1 MLLSRHLIR
10 RSLAFATLVA
20 LSVGGAR
27 SSEAALNSQEQALA
41 NLVIA
46 NRGQHIGPMELDA
59 TLCAVAR
66 AKAADMARR
75 RYYAH
80 VNPDGHGPNW
90 LVRAAG
96 YPLPDW
102 WGTDPA
108 ANYIES
114 LDASEPTA
122 GEAWNAWMG
131 SPGHKAHIL
140 ASTAFYR
147 DQTSFGVGYYYD
159 AASPWRHYWVIL
171 TAPPRG
177 PTLSI
182 ASPLTNAALTVPQVT
197 VSGTSGGAPVAAR
210 VQVRVENAAGVGAY
224 VNASGAGSWSV
235 PVPGLTAGSN
245 TLRVRSVAADGQT
258 LVELTRVVR
267 HVVSKGLDVA
277 VVGSGTVSAGF
288 LGTSQRELDA
298 TFTITATPATGWLFS
313 GWTGGVTSMSAKL
326 TLKMIEGLT
335 LTAHFI
341 PNPYLTHK
349 GAYNGMIAGDTAA
362 HATSGLFK
370 ATVAALG
377 TFTGRLTIGGL
388 GYAISGKF
396 NAQGDAAITI
406 KRGLLAPL
414 VVALHLDLDG
424 GTDRITGSVTDG
436 TFTAAISA
444 DRGALASPVP
454 HALTGRYTVSLPPN
468 PSQDPLLPS
477 GNGYA
482 TLVVSKAGLAT
493 LSGALADGKTF
504 TASAT
509 IAKDGSFPFYVP
521 LYSGKGSIASRVT
534 FRDSGVSDLDGV
546 FHWSKP
552 LRALDRYYPQA
563 FETDAPVVG
572 SRYIAPLAGQTVVV
586 VAEGLNNSELQFG
599 EGDLE
604 PAVMQPATLTPKNT
618 VAVVAPVLKLL
629 KVTITPST
637 GRFSGSF
644 THPLTKTT
652 STIGGIIFQ
661 RQNAGFG
668 FFLGKDESGY
678 MSLAPAE

>member
-1 MLLSRHLIR
+1 M
-10 RSLAFATLVA
+10 LAFATLVA
-20 LSVGGAR
+20 LATGGAANAD
-27 SSEAALNSQEQALA
+27 AALNSQEQALA

-46 NRGQHIGPMELDA
+46 NPGQHLGPMQLDA
-59 TLCAVAR
+59 TLCAVAH
-66 AKAADMARR
+66 AKAADMAQR

-90 LVRAAG
+90 LVRQAG
-96 YPLPDW
+96 YPLPAW

-114 LDASEPTA
+114 IDASEPTA
-122 GEAWNAWMG
+122 GDAWNAWMG

-197 VSGTSGGAPVAAR
+197 VSGTTGGAPAATQ
-210 VQVRVENAAGVGAY
+210 VQVRVENAAGVGSY
-224 VNASGAGSWSV
+224 VNASGAASWSAV
-235 PVPGLTAGSN
+235 IPGLTAGTN
-245 TLRVRSVAADGQT
+245 TLRVRSIREGQT
-258 LVELTRVVR
+258 LVETTRVIR
-267 HVVSKGLDVA
+267 LAVSKELNVA
-277 VVGSGTVSAGF
+277 VDGSGTVTAGF
-288 LGTSQRELDA
+288 LGASQRELDT
-298 TFTITATPATGWLFS
+298 TFTITAAPAAGWLFS
-313 GWTGGVTSMSAKL
+313 GWTGGVTSTSAKL
-326 TLKMIEGLT
+326 TLKMIDGLT

-341 PNPYLTHK
+341 PNPYFPHK

-377 TFTGRLTIGGL
+377 TFSGRLTIGGL
-388 GYAISGKF
+388 GYAVSGKF

-406 KRGLLAPL
+406 KRGALAPL
-414 VVALHLDLDG
+414 VVSLHLDLDG
-424 GTDRITGSVTDG
+424 GTDRITGTVTDG
-436 TFTAAISA
+436 TFTAGISA
-444 DRGALASPVP
+444 DRGPQASTVP

-468 PSQDPLLPS
+468 AAHDPLLPS

-509 IAKDGSFPFYVP
+509 IARDGSFPLYVP

-534 FRDSGVSDLDGV
+534 FRDSGVCDLDGV

-563 FETDAPVVG
+563 FETDAPILG
-572 SRYIAPLAGQTVVV
+572 SRYVAPVAGQTVVA
-586 VAEGLNNSELQFG
+586 VADGLNNSELQLG
-599 EGDLE
+599 AGDLE
-604 PAVMQPATLTPKNT
+604 PAVVQAATLTPKNLVT
-618 VAVVAPVLKLL
+618 VTAPVLKLL
-629 KVTITPST
+629 KITITPST

-652 STIGGIIFQ
+652 STIGGVIFQ
-661 RQNAGFG
+661 KQNAGFG

-678 MSLAPAE
+678 TSFAPAE

>member
-1 MLLSRHLIR
+1 MLAL
-10 RSLAFATLVA
+10 ATLVA
-20 LSVGGAR
+20 LATGGAAKAD
-27 SSEAALNSQEQALA
+27 AALNSQEQALA

-46 NRGQHIGPMELDA
+46 NPGQHLGPMQLDA
-59 TLCAVAR
+59 TLCAVAH

-80 VNPDGHGPNW
+80 VDPDGHGANW
-90 LVRAAG
+90 LVRNAG
-96 YPLPDW
+96 YPLPAW

-122 GEAWNAWMG
+122 GNAWNAWMG

-140 ASTAFYR
+140 ATTAFYR

-182 ASPLTNAALTVPQVT
+182 ASPLANAALTVPQVT
-197 VSGTSGGAPVAAR
+197 VSGTTGGAPAAAK
-210 VQVRVENAAGVGAY
+210 VQVRLENAAGTGAY
-224 VNASGAGSWSV
+224 VNASGVTNWSAAI
-235 PVPGLTAGSN
+235 PGLIAGPN
-245 TLRVRSVAADGQT
+245 TLRVRSVAGDGQT

-267 HVVSKGLDVA
+267 HVVLRPLNVA
-277 VVGSGTVSAGF
+277 VDGSGTVSAGF

-298 TFTITATPATGWLFS
+298 TFTISAAPAAGWLFS
-313 GWTGGVTSMSAKL
+313 GWTGGVTSTSAKL

-341 PNPYLTHK
+341 PNPFLAHK
-349 GAYNGMIAGDTAA
+349 GAYNGMIVGATSA
-362 HATSGLFK
+362 HAANGLFK
-370 ATVAALG
+370 ITVAAGG

-388 GYAISGKF
+388 GYAVSGKF
-396 NAQGDAAITI
+396 NARGDATITV
-406 KRGLLAPL
+406 KRGALTP
-414 VVALHLDLDG
+414 VVVTLHLDLDG

-436 TFTAAISA
+436 TFTSAISA
-444 DRGALASPVP
+444 DRGPVASTVP
-454 HALTGRYTVSLPPN
+454 HALTGRYTISLPPN
-468 PSQDPLLPS
+468 AAHDPLLPS

-482 TLVVSKAGLAT
+482 TLLVSKAGLAT

-509 IAKDGSFPFYVP
+509 IAKDGSFPLYVP

-534 FRDSGVSDLDGV
+534 FRDTGVADLDGT

-563 FETDAPVVG
+563 FEIDAPILG
-572 SRYIAPLAGQTVVV
+572 SRYAAPLAGQTVVA
-586 VAEGLNNSELQFG
+586 VAAGSNNSELQLG
-599 EGDLE
+599 AGDLE
-604 PAVMQPATLTPKNT
+604 PSVVQAATLTPKNT
-618 VAVVAPVLKLL
+618 VTVTAPVLKLL
-629 KVTITPST
+629 KVTIVPST

-652 STIGGIIFQ
+652 STIRGVIFQ

-678 MSLAPAE
+678 TSLAPTN